1 MLNPKDRK
9 RNDAKEHVSLKL
21 MLMRTS
27 VKPDTVIE
35 AYFKFLIY
43 DQNFGKHMEHLGK
56 ESSSLYLI
64 EITDWFT
71 NTESTFL
78 VTLRYNFQP
87 VFMFF
92 L

>member
-27 VKPDTVIE
+27 VKPDTVTE

-43 DQNFGKHMEHLGK
+43 DQSFGRHREHLGK
-56 ESSSLYLI
+56 
-64 EITDWFT
+64 
-71 NTESTFL
+71 
-78 VTLRYNFQP
+78 
-87 VFMFF
+87 
-92 L
+92 